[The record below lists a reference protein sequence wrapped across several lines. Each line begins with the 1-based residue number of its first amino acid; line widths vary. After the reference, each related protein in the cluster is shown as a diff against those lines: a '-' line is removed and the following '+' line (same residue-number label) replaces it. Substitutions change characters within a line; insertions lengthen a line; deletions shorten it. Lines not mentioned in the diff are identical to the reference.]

1 MLYFR
6 IIKKNIFLNYT
17 MKCFFPQWKWA
28 EYGKEYRKIG
38 QIKRKRGVLKRK
50 DQAAVEAAQKNTI

>member
-1 MLYFR
+1 
-6 IIKKNIFLNYT
+6 